1 MTAMGEKL
9 LRSMGEAVAYA
20 KSEARPE
27 DYRVHAV
34 SVDVREIRKKLKMTQ
49 KRFAQEFGFSL
60 DTLRHWEQHRRTPE
74 GPARA
79 YLLVI
84 SQNPDAV
91 RAALQSAAQSS
102 PPPPPPK
109 GVPAASV

>member
-9 LRSMGEAVAYA
+9 LQSMREAVAYA
-20 KSEARPE
+20 KGEAGTE

-49 KRFAQEFGFSL
+49 KHFAQEFGFSL
-60 DTLRHWEQHRRTPE
+60 DTLRHWEQKRRTPE

-91 RAALQSAAQSS
+91 RTALQSAAQT
-102 PPPPPPK
+102 PPPTTSPK
-109 GVPAASV
+109 GVPAASA

>member
-9 LRSMGEAVAYA
+9 LQSMREAVAYA
-20 KSEARPE
+20 KGEAQPE

-49 KRFAQEFGFSL
+49 KHFAQEFGFSL
-60 DTLRHWEQHRRTPE
+60 DTLRHWEQKRRTPE

-91 RAALQSAAQSS
+91 RTALRSAAQT
-102 PPPPPPK
+102 PPPTTPPK
-109 GVPAASV
+109 GASAASV